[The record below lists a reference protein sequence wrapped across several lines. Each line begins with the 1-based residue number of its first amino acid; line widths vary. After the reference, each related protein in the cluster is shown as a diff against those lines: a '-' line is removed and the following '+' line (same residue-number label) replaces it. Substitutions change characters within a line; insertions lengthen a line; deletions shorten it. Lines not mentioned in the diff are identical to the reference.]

1 MRIMRAVILF
11 SLSLCGLLVAVNAWS
26 KSLSQTPLS
35 AGARVDPNLMFI
47 IDDSGSMRF
56 EIMPESNIALASRF
70 VYPRAE
76 GTYQV
81 RGSEYQNNV
90 PTFDESDPYNAYS
103 RSPQTNTLYY
113 NPSVTY
119 RPWVKAD
126 GARMADASPR
136 LAPDNPAF
144 PERGRRNL
152 TQEST
157 ERAAQW
163 VGSCDTITESGP
175 SGCQAVINSRN
186 NRYLFNYQ
194 ETFYPA
200 VYFWYKGGGYNN
212 INNYR
217 RTEIRPDNS
226 PFVGEGRENRVDCAN
241 STAMPASCTYQEEMQ
256 NFANWYTYYRSR
268 TLAARAGVGQ
278 AFSQIGATVRV
289 GFDTINSGSYYDTA
303 NGNVSDGVR
312 TFYGQGRG
320 RFYDRLY
327 EHDVPAEGTPL
338 RRGLQRA
345 GNYYQYRD
353 EPWRDDPSS
362 NQSVGFQ
369 SCRAGYTVLMTD
381 GYWSGGPP
389 VGIGNDD
396 GQAGPTINGASGQ
409 SYRYP
414 ANPPYADNTALTLA
428 DVAMNYWKRDL
439 RVDLANDLPVSGQ
452 DPAFWQHM
460 TSFGIGF
467 GVEGNVNANTAWQAV
482 ADGSP
487 VDWPD
492 ANDFNSPDS
501 TRANRARLDD
511 LLHAAINGHGG
522 FFNAADP
529 QSFADGLDAVLGAI
543 VAREE
548 ASVVPVAVSSDAI
561 DEDTRMFSAGFRSID
576 WSGQL
581 KGYQLLPGGKRKLL
595 WDAESMLREQSPDDR
610 LLLTS
615 KGGNGVELAPQNSSL
630 SADQVRWLKGAS
642 VDGMR
647 SRIPDGQNAPNLLG
661 DIVNSAPFLLSPPQE
676 SQRPGVIFVGAN
688 DGMLHAFSAD
698 SGKELFA
705 YLPSELVTSD
715 SGQASPLESLMQ
727 PDYTHRYFVDGSAVA
742 RNVEIDGGPEAV
754 VVGTMGAGG
763 RSVFALDVSDP
774 ADMKPEDVLWEFSN
788 PNLGEGVTRPAIS
801 RVIYNG
807 EPRWVALFGNGYNSV
822 FGRASLFVVDLVSG
836 DLLKRFDTNVGSLQE
851 SNGLGPPTATRWP
864 DYMGA
869 STYAYAGDQQGN
881 MWRFDLTDLKFDLI
895 GINNKSVRLL
905 AGQSSQPITAPPQ
918 LEFKPG
924 DSSTLMVLFGTG
936 SFQFVDDRSD
946 RSIQRLYGLEDNGDA
961 NPVPV
966 EAETPNLAK
975 QEITSMTRVDGKLVR
990 GVTNKPVAENQRGW
1004 YLQLPPGERMVSMP
1018 TLPTGIYHQRA
1029 LFATLSPLFG
1039 QCSAGID
1046 GYVYGLRIDTGGSGM
1061 RAFFDVNGDKK
1072 IDGSDN
1078 ITDQIGN
1085 VQIVAG
1091 LQLGSGQSQV
1101 AVNDPENDNDVLA
1114 GTIDS
1119 GGSGGGRIEASPG
1132 EAGRQSWRQVFN
1144 Y

>member
-1 MRIMRAVILF
+1 MRAVILF

-226 PFVGEGRENRVDCAN
+226 PIVGEGRENRGDCAG
-241 STAMPASCTYQEEMQ
+241 SSAMPASCTYQEEIQ

-278 AFSQIGATVRV
+278 VFSQIGENIRA
-289 GFDTINSGSYYDTA
+289 GFDTINSS
-303 NGNVSDGVR
+303 GNVIQGDVLQGVR
-312 TFYGQGRG
+312 IFRDEGRS
-320 RFYDRLY
+320 RFFNELY
-327 EHDVPAEGTPL
+327 KHDVPAEGTPL
-338 RRGLQRA
+338 RRGLQRS
-345 GNYYQYRD
+345 GNYFENKKKD
-353 EPWRDDPSS
+353 EPWRDDPGS
-362 NQSVGFQ
+362 NQSSDFQ
-369 SCRAGYTVLMTD
+369 SCRANYALLMTD
-381 GYWSGGPP
+381 GYYSGNNPP
-389 VGIGNDD
+389 GIKNAD
-396 GQAGPTINGASGQ
+396 GDAGPTIKGSNGQTYIYA
-409 SYRYP
+409 
-414 ANPPYADNTALTLA
+414 AIAPYADKVSSTLA
-428 DVAMNYWKRDL
+428 DVAMHYWKRDL
-439 RVDLANDLPVSGQ
+439 RDDLTNDVPVNAQ

-460 TSFGIGF
+460 TTFGVGF
-467 GVEGNVNANTAWQAV
+467 GVTGSIEPNSAWEAV
-482 ADGSP
+482 AGGQS
-487 VDWPD
+487 VDWPSKNDLDSRD
-492 ANDFNSPDS
+492 ADK
-501 TRANRARLDD
+501 ANRARLDD

-561 DEDTRMFSAGFRSID
+561 GEDARMFAAGFRSAD

-581 KGYQLLPGGKRKLL
+581 KGYQLLSGGKRELL

-705 YLPSELVTSD
+705 YLPSELVTSN

-742 RNVEIDGGPEAV
+742 RNVEIDGGPQAV

-946 RSIQRLYGLEDNGDA
+946 RSVQRLYGLEDNGDA

-1101 AVNDPENDNDVLA
+1101 RVNDSSTGKDISPRGDGPDCPACL
-1114 GTIDS
+1114 
-1119 GGSGGGRIEASPG
+1119 GGRPSLGAT
-1132 EAGRQSWRQVFN
+1132 GRQSWRQVFS

>member
-1 MRIMRAVILF
+1 MHIMRAVILF

-226 PFVGEGRENRVDCAN
+226 PIVGEGRENRGDCAG
-241 STAMPASCTYQEEMQ
+241 SSAMPASCTYQEEIQ

-278 AFSQIGATVRV
+278 VFSQIGENIRA
-289 GFDTINSGSYYDTA
+289 GFDTINSS
-303 NGNVSDGVR
+303 GNVIQGDVLQGVR
-312 TFYGQGRG
+312 IFRDEGRS
-320 RFYDRLY
+320 RFFNELY
-327 EHDVPAEGTPL
+327 KHDVPAEGTPL
-338 RRGLQRA
+338 RRGLQRS
-345 GNYYQYRD
+345 GNYFENKKKD
-353 EPWRDDPSS
+353 EPWRDDPGS
-362 NQSVGFQ
+362 NQSSDFQ
-369 SCRAGYTVLMTD
+369 SCRANYALLMTD
-381 GYWSGGPP
+381 GYYSGNNPP
-389 VGIGNDD
+389 GIKNAD
-396 GQAGPTINGASGQ
+396 GDAGPTIKGSNGQTYIYA
-409 SYRYP
+409 
-414 ANPPYADNTALTLA
+414 AIAPYADKVSSTLA
-428 DVAMNYWKRDL
+428 DVAMHYWKRDL
-439 RVDLANDLPVSGQ
+439 RDDLTNDVPVNAQ

-460 TSFGIGF
+460 TTFGVGF
-467 GVEGNVNANTAWQAV
+467 GVTGSIEPNSAWEAV
-482 ADGSP
+482 AGGQS
-487 VDWPD
+487 VDWPSKNDLDSRD
-492 ANDFNSPDS
+492 ADK
-501 TRANRARLDD
+501 ANRARLDD

-561 DEDTRMFSAGFRSID
+561 GEDARMFAAGFRSAD

-581 KGYQLLPGGKRKLL
+581 KGYQLLSGGKRELL

-705 YLPSELVTSD
+705 YLPSELVTSN

-742 RNVEIDGGPEAV
+742 RNVEIDGGPQAV

-946 RSIQRLYGLEDNGDA
+946 RSVQRLYGLEDNGDA

-1132 EAGRQSWRQVFN
+1132 AAGRQSWRQVFN

>member
-1 MRIMRAVILF
+1 MRIIRAVILF
-11 SLSLCGLLVAVNAWS
+11 SLSLCGLLVAVDAWS
-26 KSLSQTPLS
+26 ESLSQTPLS

-70 VYPRAE
+70 VYPRADD
-76 GTYQV
+76 TYQV
-81 RGSEYQNNV
+81 RGAEYQNNV

-103 RSPQTNTLYY
+103 RSPQSNKLYY

-126 GARMADASPR
+126 GTRMADALPN

-152 TQEST
+152 TREST
-157 ERAAQW
+157 ERAASW
-163 VGSCDTITESGP
+163 VGRCNTITENGP
-175 SGCQAVINSRN
+175 SGCRAVIDWES
-186 NRYLFNYQ
+186 YSYMYNY
-194 ETFYPA
+194 EDTFYPA

-212 INNYR
+212 INSYR
-217 RTEIRPDNS
+217 RTTINPNNS

-241 STAMPASCTYQEEMQ
+241 STAMPASCNYQEEMQ

-268 TLAARAGVGQ
+268 TLAARAGIGQ
-278 AFSQIGATVRV
+278 AFSKIGEAVRV

-327 EHDVPAEGTPL
+327 EHDVPAAGTPL
-338 RRGLQRA
+338 RRGLQRT
-345 GNYYQYRD
+345 GNYYQYKD

-362 NQSVGFQ
+362 NQSDGFQ
-369 SCRAGYTVLMTD
+369 SCRAGYAVLMTD

-389 VGIGNDD
+389 FGIGNDD
-396 GQAGPTINGASGQ
+396 GQAGPTINGAKGQ

-414 ANPPYADNTALTLA
+414 DNPPYADNTALTLA

-439 RVDLANDLPVSGQ
+439 RVDLANDLPINSR

-460 TSFGIGF
+460 VSFGIGF
-467 GVEGNVNANTAWQAV
+467 GVEGNVSADAAWQAV
-482 ADGSP
+482 AEGSP

-492 ANDFNSPDS
+492 AIDFNSPDS

-522 FFNAADP
+522 FFNAADL
-529 QSFADGLDAVLGAI
+529 QSFVDGLDAVLGTI
-543 VAREE
+543 VAQEE
-548 ASVVPVAVSSDAI
+548 ASVVPVAVSGDTI
-561 DEDTRMFSAGFRSID
+561 DEDTRMFSAGFRSAD

-581 KGYQLLPGGKRKLL
+581 KGYQLLSGGKRELL

-615 KGGNGVELAPQNSSL
+615 KEGGGVELTPLNSSL
-630 SADQVRWLKGAS
+630 SVDQIRWLKGAS
-642 VDGMR
+642 VGGMR
-647 SRIPDGQNAPNLLG
+647 SRIPDEQNAPNLLG
-661 DIVNSAPFLLSPPQE
+661 DVVNSAPFLLSPPQK

-698 SGKELFA
+698 NGKEFFA

-715 SGQASPLESLMQ
+715 SGQASPIESLMQ

-742 RNVEIDGGPEAV
+742 RNVDIDGGPEAV

-774 ADMKPEDVLWEFSN
+774 AEMEPEDVLWEFSN
-788 PNLGEGVTRPAIS
+788 SDLGEGVTRPAIS
-801 RVIYNG
+801 RITYNG
-807 EPRWVALFGNGYNSV
+807 EPRWVALFGNGYNSDA
-822 FGRASLFVVDLVSG
+822 GSASLFVVDLVSG
-836 DLLKRFDTNVGSLQE
+836 NLLKRFNTLVGS
-851 SNGLGPPTATRWP
+851 SSVPNGLGPPTATRWP
-864 DYMGA
+864 DYQGV

-881 MWRFDLTDLKFDLI
+881 MWRFDLTELSSRPVK
-895 GINNKSVRLL
+895 LL

-946 RSIQRLYGLEDNGDA
+946 RSVQRLYGLEDDGDA
-961 NPVPV
+961 SPVPV

-975 QEITSMTRVDGKLVR
+975 QEITTMTRIDGKLMR
-990 GVTNKPVAENQRGW
+990 SVTNKPVAENQRGW

-1039 QCSAGID
+1039 QCTAGVD
-1046 GYVYGLRIDTGGSGM
+1046 GYVYGLRIDTGGSGT

-1072 IDGSDN
+1072 IDSSDN
-1078 ITDQIGN
+1078 VTDQAGN
-1085 VQIVAG
+1085 VKIVSG
-1091 LQLGSGQSQV
+1091 LQLGSGESQV

-1114 GTIDS
+1114 DPV
-1119 GGSGGGRIEASPG
+1119 GSGDGRLEDSPG
-1132 EAGRQSWRQVFN
+1132 AAGRQSWRQVFN